1 MPVPG
6 FTYDQLPQ
14 RVVFGVDAARTA
26 IGPEIDR
33 LGARRVLAIASTR
46 DAERVAALLA
56 PLGGR
61 VVGTF
66 TEVREHVP
74 LPTAEAARDA
84 AAAAGADLLLAIG
97 GGSTI
102 GAAKAVAMTARL
114 PIVAVPTT
122 YAGSEITP
130 IWGLTEEGH
139 KKTGVDPGCS
149 PAW

>member
-26 IGPEIDR
+26 IAPEIER

-56 PLGGR
+56 PLGER

-74 LPTAEAARDA
+74 LPTAEAARTPRRPRARTCCSPSA
-84 AAAAGADLLLAIG
+84 AARPSG
-97 GGSTI
+97 
-102 GAAKAVAMTARL
+102 R
-114 PIVAVPTT
+114 PRP
-122 YAGSEITP
+122 
-130 IWGLTEEGH
+130 
-139 KKTGVDPGCS
+139 S
-149 PAW
+149 P